1 MKCRE
6 ATEAGADGVVPEQN
20 PATSSF
26 GTTPPARPFWNLMA
40 SQAPLLTQEGNF
52 KTRPANSFTPSCARV
67 YTLTPFRGCNS
78 DALRAITDY
87 STADFLRR

>member
-1 MKCRE
+1 MAAPLKKCRE

-52 KTRPANSFTPSCARV
+52 KTRPANSFTPSMTAATAAVTVSGAVREERV
-67 YTLTPFRGCNS
+67 TG
-78 DALRAITDY
+78 DD
-87 STADFLRR
+87 